1 MVSFILDESHL
12 RQLSPGARSELLQVL
27 GEEVAELRAEFAHQ
41 EWDPEG
47 NTSYP
52 LSEEQARV
60 LIRGLD
66 GTARSLLRS
75 FARNF
80 DGKVG
85 SCELDEMLR
94 VTGHSG
100 YEDLGRD
107 VAHITQRMHAATDN
121 TDAWLFNWHARD
133 WEWDEGKAT
142 YVRGRYYISSPAIL
156 SLRAAFSIGQSGN

>member
-1 MVSFILDESHL
+1 MTSFIVDENHL

-52 LSEEQARV
+52 LNEEQARILV
-60 LIRGLD
+60 RGLD
-66 GTARSLLRS
+66 ASARDLLRS
-75 FARNF
+75 FCRNF

-85 SCELDEMLR
+85 SGELEEMLR
-94 VTGHSG
+94 VTKHSG
-100 YEDLGRD
+100 YEELGQD

-121 TDAWLFNWHARD
+121 SDAWLFNWHARD
-133 WEWDEGKAT
+133 WEWDEEKAT
-142 YVRGRYYISSPAIL
+142 YVRGRYYISSPAIV
-156 SLRAAFSIGQSGN
+156 SLRAAFSIGSA